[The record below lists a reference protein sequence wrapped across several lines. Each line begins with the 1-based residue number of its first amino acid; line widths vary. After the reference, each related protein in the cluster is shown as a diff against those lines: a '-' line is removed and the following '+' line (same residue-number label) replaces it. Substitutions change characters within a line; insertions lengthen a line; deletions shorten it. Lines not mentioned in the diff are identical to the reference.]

1 MPQTKPVPA
10 RARNAQLP
18 PPDAEA
24 NAHSLRL
31 VAKIH
36 DMITA
41 AGGSLPFEQ
50 FMQAALYQP
59 GLGYYRAGT
68 QKFGVQGDF
77 TTAPELSGLFADCV
91 ARFVAQTGLAEQVLE
106 VGAGSGLLA
115 ARLLSALAM
124 QGRLPERYFILEL
137 SAELRARQQATL
149 AEHAAQYLDRVQWLD
164 DLPDNFSG
172 VVLANELLDAM
183 PVRRFRL
190 RNGQVFEQ
198 HVAWCDGV
206 LCCRDVPA
214 ADVRLLDR
222 IATLREQ
229 SSIAEATDYISE
241 INFMAED
248 WLRTLG
254 NKLDHA
260 VVLLIDYGY
269 PRSAYYH
276 AQRSGGTLMCHY
288 RHQAHP
294 DPLILV
300 GLQDITAHVDFT
312 AMADATL
319 DANLEVRGFTTQ
331 AHFLMNLG
339 LLDMAQADVQ
349 NDYQQVKRNSE
360 IKQLTLPNQMGEQFK
375 VMALSKNCDAPLPGF
390 AQHDLRHLL

>member
-1 MPQTKPVPA
+1 MPPTKPVPA
-10 RARNAQLP
+10 RARSAQLP
-18 PPDAEA
+18 APDAEA

-91 ARFVAQTGLAEQVLE
+91 AQFVAQTGLAERVLE

-115 ARLLSALAM
+115 ARLLNALAA
-124 QGRLPERYFILEL
+124 QGRLPEKYFILEL

-229 SSIAEATDYISE
+229 SSIAEATDFISE
-241 INFMAED
+241 VNFMAED

-254 NKLDHA
+254 NKLDRA

-288 RHQAHP
+288 RHHAHP

-300 GLQDITAHVDFT
+300 GLQDITAHIDFT
-312 AMADATL
+312 AMADAAL

-360 IKQLTLPNQMGEQFK
+360 IKQLTLPTHMGEQFK
-375 VMALSKNCDAPLPGF
+375 VMALSKHMDTPLPGF

>member
-1 MPQTKPVPA
+1 MSPGKPSPST
-10 RARNAQLP
+10 RPRSAQLP
-18 PPDAEA
+18 APDADA

-31 VAKIH
+31 VSKIH
-36 DMITA
+36 DMISA
-41 AGGSLPFEQ
+41 AGGSIAFEQ

-68 QKFGVQGDF
+68 QKFGAQGDF
-77 TTAPELSGLFADCV
+77 TTAPEQSGLFAECL
-91 ARFVAQTGLAEQVLE
+91 ARFVMQTPMAGLLLE

-115 ARLLSALAM
+115 ARLLNALAA
-124 QGRLPERYFILEL
+124 QGCLPEKYFILEL

-149 AEHAAQYLDRVQWLD
+149 AEHAPDYLERVQWLD

-229 SSIAEATDYISE
+229 SSIAEAGDYLSE
-241 INFMAED
+241 VNFMAED

-254 NKLDHA
+254 NKLDRA

-288 RHQAHP
+288 RHHAHP

-300 GLQDITAHVDFT
+300 GLQDITAHIDFT
-312 AMADATL
+312 AMADAAL
-319 DANLEVRGFTTQ
+319 AAGMQVNGFTTQ

-339 LLDMAQADVQ
+339 LLDLAPAQD
-349 NDYQQVKRNSE
+349 DYQQVKRNSE

-375 VMALSKNCDAPLPGF
+375 VMALSKNCDAPVPGF
-390 AQHDLRHLL
+390 ATHDLRHLL